1 MYMKIVK
8 QLTINWQELRQ
19 FSIARWPEEM
29 GTTHGG
35 LQSLERCSMLMV

>member
-1 MYMKIVK
+1 MKIVK

-29 GTTHGG
+29 GTTHGVDHWDSVAKFG
-35 LQSLERCSMLMV
+35 

>member
-19 FSIARWPEEM
+19 FSIARWPEE
-29 GTTHGG
+29 
-35 LQSLERCSMLMV
+35 LEIFQ